1 MSYSFHYLLMADHIL
16 IQKQLFSKISD
27 TGLSIGQPKVL
38 DYLNEHNGAIQKDIA
53 KGCHI
58 EPASLSSVLNGMEK
72 SGLITRNTAD
82 SRRSTR
88 ILLTEKG
95 KLLCQRIQN
104 EFAEIEKTA
113 LSSLTDEEYEN
124 LIKYLT
130 KIHSDLGGSN
140 EKQRNS

>member
-1 MSYSFHYLLMADHIL
+1 MTYSLRYLLMADHIL

-38 DYLNEHNGAIQKDIA
+38 DYLNDNNGAIQKDIA

-58 EPASLSSVLNGMEK
+58 EPASLSTILNGMEK
-72 SGLITRNTAD
+72 KELIIRDTAD

-88 ILLTEKG
+88 IFLTEKG
-95 KLLCQRIQN
+95 KILCKRIQN
-104 EFAEIEKTA
+104 EFIKIEETA
-113 LSSLTDEEYEN
+113 LNSLTNEEKEN

-130 KIHSDLGGSN
+130 KIHTDLGGTN
-140 EKQRNS
+140 EKQGSI